1 MAVDFVGCWIVEIL
15 CKTLF
20 ADLVLKTLITKGR
33 ERRELG
39 RQEEERMK
47 FDIVLQETK
56 KTQ

>member
-20 ADLVLKTLITKGR
+20 ADLAPKTLITKGR
-33 ERRELG
+33 ERRELR